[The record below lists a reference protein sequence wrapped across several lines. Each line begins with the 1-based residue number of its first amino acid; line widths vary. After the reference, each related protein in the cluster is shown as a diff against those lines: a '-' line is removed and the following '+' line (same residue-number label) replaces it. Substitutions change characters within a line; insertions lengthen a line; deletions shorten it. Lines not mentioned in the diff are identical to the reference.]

1 MNRTVKLLVLPV
13 MALALTG
20 VPSFAQDHP
29 DHDNSTYRQHSE
41 WKPGAK
47 IEKNDWDRG
56 EKVDYKA
63 HHLRKPPEGHEW
75 RMVDGHFVMASPDG
89 RIVSV
94 RKGPS
99 NNHQKSPDQHP
110 Q

>member
-41 WKPGAK
+41 WKPGARRTTGIAAK
-47 IEKNDWDRG
+47 KWITRLITF
-56 EKVDYKA
+56 A
-63 HHLRKPPEGHEW
+63 
-75 RMVDGHFVMASPDG
+75 
-89 RIVSV
+89 
-94 RKGPS
+94 
-99 NNHQKSPDQHP
+99 NHPRATNGGWSMDIS
-110 Q
+110 